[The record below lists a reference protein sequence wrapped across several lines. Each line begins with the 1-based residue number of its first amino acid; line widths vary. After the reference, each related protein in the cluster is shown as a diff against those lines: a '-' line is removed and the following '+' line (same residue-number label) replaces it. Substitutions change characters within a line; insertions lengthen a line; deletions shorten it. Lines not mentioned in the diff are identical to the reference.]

1 MIQHHCGP
9 ASRATIAS
17 NPAIGG
23 LSRPFQPR
31 SWTKPDL
38 TSQLD
43 MPAMIR
49 ASLALSLLLTMT
61 GVGRAQTPVATPAD
75 TCLKAG
81 AGLSLGAKLPRVRAA
96 IRERRPLKVVA
107 IGSSSTRGVGASSW
121 AATYPEVMQRE
132 LQRLVPGLSV
142 DLVNSGINGETIPGQ
157 LARLDSDALQSRP
170 DLVIWQLGGNDVIF
184 RIGGL
189 PDELDQQVT
198 DGARRIRAAGSDAV
212 LMDLQNSPLVTR
224 SGTYKAMNAMI
235 ARAAQASG
243 SGHFPR
249 FELMLRAN
257 AAGVS
262 QGDLVSWDFL
272 HSTDAAY
279 DCLGRAI
286 ARAIHAAAR

>member
-1 MIQHHCGP
+1 
-9 ASRATIAS
+9 
-17 NPAIGG
+17 
-23 LSRPFQPR
+23 
-31 SWTKPDL
+31 
-38 TSQLD
+38 
-43 MPAMIR
+43 MIR
-49 ASLALSLLLTMT
+49 ASLALTCLLTLI
-61 GVGRAQTPVATPAD
+61 GQAQAQDPKASPAE
-75 TCLKAG
+75 TCLRAG

-96 IRERRPLKVVA
+96 IRERRALKVVA

-157 LARLDSDALQSRP
+157 LARLESDALQLQP

-184 RIGGL
+184 RIGSL
-189 PDELDQQVT
+189 PEDLDQQVAA
-198 DGARRIRAAGSDAV
+198 GARRLRAAGSDAV
-212 LMDLQNSPLVTR
+212 LMDLQNSPQVTR
-224 SGTYKAMNAMI
+224 SGQYRVMNAMI

-243 SGHFPR
+243 AGYFPR
-249 FELMLRAN
+249 FELMQRAN

-262 QGDLVSWDFL
+262 QSELVSWDFL

-286 ARAIHAAAR
+286 ARAIHVAAR